1 MMVNNIG
8 LENGIFFIFELIS
21 KDDEENEN
29 KEMKIKLWEEKE
41 VFKSYVL
48 VFVWVYSGIIK
59 KG

>member
-29 KEMKIKLWEEKE
+29 KEMKIKLWEEKV